1 MDDKSNSVNYLTEYF
16 VEPTKNLYKGI
27 ISGSSGID
35 LNAITQYAAIFA
47 SVFIL
52 MLSIGIISSNAVI
65 LWVSFFQFIKIVK
78 AGDAVRKLSGPFSP
92 EKSHLFRTYFSILAC
107 TILIE
112 SHHMKVI
119 PSHFCNLIP

>member
-78 AGDAVRKLSGPFSP
+78 AGDAVRKLSGTIFSR
-92 EKSHLFRTYFSILAC
+92 KIAFTYNLLHVIFAF

-112 SHHMKVI
+112 LSHHIKSNHI
-119 PSHFCNLIP
+119 SFL

>member
-65 LWVSFFQFIKIVK
+65 LWVSFSV
-78 AGDAVRKLSGPFSP
+78 
-92 EKSHLFRTYFSILAC
+92 Y
-107 TILIE
+107 
-112 SHHMKVI
+112 
-119 PSHFCNLIP
+119 